1 MKSDTKWLRTAS
13 QCCAEIGPE
22 DGIAPRLLA
31 KQQKVSKR
39 EHKQLQLCK
48 RVNRTMNLLFLDES
62 LDPALRDLVVD
73 RVELSSNG
81 RQFVITVL
89 VDPNITSDMKS
100 RIIDALTNARGYIRT
115 IVAQTIDRKR
125 IPAISFRI
133 AGSDKPMLYDIE
145 V

>member
-1 MKSDTKWLRTAS
+1 MKSDKKWLRTAS
-13 QCCAEIGPE
+13 QCCAEIWPE

-48 RVNRTMNLLFLDES
+48 RVNRTMDLLFLDES

-115 IVAQTIDRKR
+115 IIAQTIERKR
-125 IPAISFRI
+125 IPAITFRI

>member
-1 MKSDTKWLRTAS
+1 MKSDKKWLRTAS

-81 RQFVITVL
+81 RQFVITIL
-89 VDPNITSDMKS
+89 VDYQ
-100 RIIDALTNARGYIRT
+100 RHE
-115 IVAQTIDRKR
+115 
-125 IPAISFRI
+125 
-133 AGSDKPMLYDIE
+133 KPDHRRVSQCTRLYSNHRRADD
-145 V
+145 

>member
-1 MKSDTKWLRTAS
+1 MKSDKKWLRTAS

-48 RVNRTMNLLFLDES
+48 RVNRTMDLLFLDES

-89 VDPNITSDMKS
+89 VDPNITSDMKN
-100 RIIDALTNARGYIRT
+100 RIIDALANARGYIRT

-125 IPAISFRI
+125 IPVISFRI